1 MTSLNDEILD
11 QWSKEQNKSKL
22 ADQVLLK
29 WNKLNNKHTALLTES
44 EEMKL
49 QIKELLAENN
59 VTRQKF
65 TNLLDSFQQ
74 FILNNE
80 QS

>member
-11 QWSKEQNKSKL
+11 QWSKEQSKSKL

-29 WNKLNNKHTALLTES
+29 WNKLNNKHEALVTEA

-49 QIKELLAENN
+49 
-59 VTRQKF
+59 
-65 TNLLDSFQQ
+65 
-74 FILNNE
+74 
-80 QS
+80 